1 MKILN
6 KYILKSFLI
15 PFLATFF
22 VVLFVLVMQTLWLQ
36 FDKIAGK
43 GISVIIILKF
53 LGYIAQMMVSTAL
66 PIAILLS
73 SIMALG
79 SLSENYEFAA
89 IKSAGVSLQKFI
101 RPLVLLMILLSGLN
115 FLFLNYAF
123 PRAAFK
129 FKNLLV
135 DMQKTKPALA

>member
-1 MKILN
+1 
-6 KYILKSFLI
+6 
-15 PFLATFF
+15 
-22 VVLFVLVMQTLWLQ
+22 MQTLWLQ

-43 GISVIIILKF
+43 GISITIILKF
-53 LGYIAQMMVSTAL
+53 LGYIAQMMISTAM

-89 IKSAGVSLQKFI
+89 VKSAGVSLHRFI
-101 RPLVLLMILLSGLN
+101 RPLIVLMIVLSGLN
-115 FLFLNYAF
+115 FLVLNYAF
-123 PRAAFK
+123 PRAVYK

-135 DMQKTKPALA
+135 DMQKTKPASSFSCRDI